1 MYMCTFAPGWFYPG
15 RIHRWRQRGSAG
27 RGGDFSNGSER
38 LLQGSVLL
46 EHFNSVLLLLWW
58 LIHQSWAFSQSVEL
72 GQELGANELLHLQR
86 GIINYCE
93 KLKCRLCEVIFY
105 SNSELIY
112 IVKGSFFYWSG
123 YGSSGISNCEW
134 KKTKNVEKKK
144 VKRICC
150 AKKVKITV
158 KSVVWRAYT
167 VDHEVHHGLR
177 H

>member
-1 MYMCTFAPGWFYPG
+1 MNPSMYMCTFAPGWFYPG

-38 LLQGSVLL
+38 LLQGSMLL

-72 GQELGANELLHLQR
+72 GQELRADELLNLQR

-93 KLKCRLCEVIFY
+93 KLKCNFVKWYFILIQKNESIF
-105 SNSELIY
+105 LIGGKKCFFY
-112 IVKGSFFYWSG
+112 PLKVSFFCWSG
-123 YGSSGISNCEW
+123 YGSSGISNF
-134 KKTKNVEKKK
+134 KKTKNVEKK

-150 AKKVKITV
+150 TKKNKNN
-158 KSVVWRAYT
+158 S
-167 VDHEVHHGLR
+167 
-177 H
+177 

>member
-1 MYMCTFAPGWFYPG
+1 MNPSMYMCTFAPGWFYPG

-38 LLQGSVLL
+38 LLQGSMLL

-72 GQELGANELLHLQR
+72 GQELRADELLNLQR

-93 KLKCRLCEVIFY
+93 KLKCNFVKWYFILIQKNESIF
-105 SNSELIY
+105 LIGG
-112 IVKGSFFYWSG
+112 KKCFFTPWKFLFSVG
-123 YGSSGISNCEW
+123 QDMDQVEFQIS
-134 KKTKNVEKKK
+134 KKTKNVEKK

-150 AKKVKITV
+150 TKKNKNN
-158 KSVVWRAYT
+158 S
-167 VDHEVHHGLR
+167 
-177 H
+177 